1 MREIKFRALYY
12 GEDGIKEWEC
22 GYLGRCGN
30 DFVIEDEQGLGTFV
44 DENTIGQYIGM
55 KDKNG
60 KEIYEGDIVK
70 TVYLYNKSKVIC
82 KVENLEYEYVLTDIK
97 SDDIFQFHEISRMR
111 LEVIGNIYENP
122 ELL

>member
-12 GEDGIKEWEC
+12 GEDGIKEWVY
-22 GYLGRCGN
+22 GYLGKCGN

-97 SDDIFQFHEISRMR
+97 SDDIFLFREISRMR